1 MRQSRDFISGEPYS
15 IEDLRA
21 MVFEDRGPLD
31 RPLALTLLGQRVY
44 EGRIGD
50 LERIL
55 MDDSEV
61 PRLRHQAARFLG
73 EIEAPEAER
82 ALERGAE
89 IRDELVVR
97 GVIEG
102 LSAVGGDH
110 ARQRL
115 EELGRRHGAVGEAA
129 RGAALLLSHRQGATD
144 AEPFSAVKEKRAPVP
159 RGSAVPIEV
168 APADPKEVDDA
179 VTALTSVTRSLPLTR
194 QGALS
199 FQCEGNPFYLLFT
212 EPVLEGGV
220 DTFTSH
226 PTQAGIVCRR
236 QSLEGSAWELWY
248 HVLTHPQTDN
258 RVDILVTTPKNLD
271 ELVGTARVKG
281 SRAEFEL
288 WALERPGAL
297 PIEVSGFYD
306 GATVTITSA
315 RSALRRLPSLL
326 ASTNES

>member
-1 MRQSRDFISGEPYS
+1 MRYSNDFISGEPYS
-15 IEDLRA
+15 TEDLRA

-31 RPLALTLLGQRVY
+31 RPIALALLGQRVY
-44 EGRIGD
+44 EGRAAD

-55 MDDSEV
+55 MDESEA
-61 PRLRHQAARFLG
+61 PRLRNHAARVLG
-73 EIEAPEAER
+73 DIEDPEAER

-102 LSAVGGDH
+102 LSTVGSDQ
-110 ARQRL
+110 ARERL
-115 EELGRRHGAVGEAA
+115 EALRRRRGAVGKAA
-129 RGAALLLSHRQGATD
+129 RGATLLLSHRQGATD
-144 AEPFSAVKEKRAPVP
+144 AEPFSALKERRAPLP
-159 RGSAVPIEV
+159 RDGAVPIEV
-168 APADPKEVDDA
+168 VPADPEEVDDA
-179 VTALTSVTRSLPLTR
+179 MAALASPTRSLALTR

-199 FQCEGNPFYLLFT
+199 LKCEGNPFYLLFT
-212 EPVLEGGV
+212 EPVMLGGLS
-220 DTFTSH
+220 TLTSH

-258 RVDILVTTPKNLD
+258 RIDILVTTPKNLD
-271 ELVGTARVKG
+271 ELVGTARVTG

-297 PIEVSGFYD
+297 PIEVSGSYD
-306 GATVTITSA
+306 GTTVTVTTA
-315 RSALRRLPSLL
+315 RSAGRRLPSLL
-326 ASTNES
+326 VSTAES